1 MGSAPPEPM
10 VPKQAYEILKAMAER
25 YGEYEEEGNES
36 LSSSISDWNVILLSD
51 IGTSGQR
58 VVSGSLSGISE
69 FAGGMIHCL
78 ILPTEFSGMEKE
90 IFESLKADM

>member
-10 VPKQAYEILKAMAER
+10 VPERAFEILKDMAER
-25 YGEYEEEGNES
+25 YGEHGDEGGES
-36 LSSSISDWNVILLSD
+36 LSSSISDWNAILLSD

-58 VVSGSLSGISE
+58 VVSGSLSRISQI
-69 FAGGMIHCL
+69 AGGMIHCL
-78 ILPTEFSGMEKE
+78 ILPTEFSGMERE

>member
-1 MGSAPPEPM
+1 MA
-10 VPKQAYEILKAMAER
+10 PKQAYEILKAMAER
-25 YGEYEEEGNES
+25 YGEGEEGGHES
-36 LSSSISDWNVILLSD
+36 LSSSISDWNAILLSD

-69 FAGGMIHCL
+69 FEGGLIHCL